1 MGAGKSGSVSFPQA
15 NAITQANSQPAVG
28 APNRYSQTV
37 GMGSGWDQA
46 KLGAAVRNP
55 LAGLQGKGYGG
66 KVSPS
71 MSQTQPTQQP
81 TQPVDTGSNNYY

>member
-15 NAITQANSQPAVG
+15 NAITQANSQPGMG

-37 GMGSGWDQA
+37 GMGGGWDQA
-46 KLGAAVRNP
+46 RIGPAVNNP
-55 LAGLQGKGYGG
+55 LAGLQAKGYGG
-66 KVSPS
+66 KVTPS
-71 MSQTQPTQQP
+71 MSQKPQQN